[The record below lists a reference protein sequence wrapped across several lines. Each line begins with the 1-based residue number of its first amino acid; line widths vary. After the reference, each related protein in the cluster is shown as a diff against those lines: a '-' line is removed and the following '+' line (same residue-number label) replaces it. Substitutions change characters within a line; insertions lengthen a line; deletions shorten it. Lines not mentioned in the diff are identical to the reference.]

1 MGYTIL
7 YRVDADGR
15 AEFLHK
21 EDEDI
26 LKIKECLDLSWNEVL
41 SDLNEAKAHKRRFMH
56 ARKLETLIAD
66 AERALAFKDLDQS
79 GVSFE
84 IRYEKGGISYYVRTL
99 QAVSESSCP
108 PQS

>member
-7 YRVDADGR
+7 YRVDADRR

-26 LKIKECLDLSWNEVL
+26 LKIKVCLDLSWNDVL
-41 SDLNEAKAHKRRFMH
+41 SDLNEAKSLKRMFMH
-56 ARKLETLIAD
+56 AKKLETLIAD
-66 AERALAFKDLDQS
+66 TERALAFKDLEQS

-84 IRYEKGGISYYVRTL
+84 MKDEKEGISYYVRTL
-99 QAVSESSCP
+99 PVSSESSYP
-108 PQS
+108 PRS